1 VAALPLRPADPG
13 PGGSWTAALAQSG
26 LDERDRATDRA
37 QSALSQ
43 LANAITQLAR
53 GLLDKNAPAVNGAGM
68 RLRDLPQELAKA
80 RADGAPAYAGVG
92 DTLPARLDELAA
104 LAADLLEAR
113 RISPAAQR
121 LLDRAGAANLDQLA
135 RHAVTTRRPSKRT

>member
-1 VAALPLRPADPG
+1 
-13 PGGSWTAALAQSG
+13 
-26 LDERDRATDRA
+26 
-37 QSALSQ
+37 
-43 LANAITQLAR
+43 
-53 GLLDKNAPAVNGAGM
+53 M